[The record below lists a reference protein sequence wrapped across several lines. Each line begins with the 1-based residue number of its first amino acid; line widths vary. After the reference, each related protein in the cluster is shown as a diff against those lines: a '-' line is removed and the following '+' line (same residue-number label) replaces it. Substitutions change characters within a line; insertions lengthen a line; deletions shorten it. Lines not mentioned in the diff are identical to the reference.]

1 MKFRAASLGFVALV
15 VPAAAGAQSLP
26 PIKASSGNAVPE
38 CVTPGRLTAYLKAR
52 NAALD
57 RRFAGVATEY
67 MRHGTDLGLRW
78 DYAFFQMI
86 VETGNLSYQRGN
98 GKPGDV
104 KPSQNNFAGL
114 GATGRGAPG
123 EAFPDVPTGVKAHLQ
138 HVLMY
143 SGDRVDDAVAE
154 RTRKVQEWGV
164 LTSWQKTFKA
174 PITFTDLT
182 RKWAPTDRSYA
193 TTIAAVA
200 KRFNE
205 EFCNRPDPQPELV
218 QEAMGKTVRSAAAK
232 GATSK
237 AVAAKVEDDASS
249 SKVSGLDLAKRAREI
264 ARSEGMGD
272 RASLGA
278 GSLAVAG
285 GVSTVQ
291 QPVAKADAEAQQP
304 FTKATVASAL
314 PYTVLNLPKS
324 DEQQPG
330 GAAAATVQTASAAG
344 NLKQV
349 APVPVPPKC
358 RVWTASYGGLK
369 SVIIKSSSDQHVN
382 YTVLDVN
389 EGSEKRETESYIA
402 AYAKG
407 GQKIADFADQT
418 QALDRAFELCPE
430 G

>member
-1 MKFRAASLGFVALV
+1 MKFRAASLGLLALV
-15 VPAAAGAQSLP
+15 VPAAAGAQNLP
-26 PIKASSGNAVPE
+26 PIKVASGNAVPE

-52 NAALD
+52 NSALD

-67 MRHGTDLGLRW
+67 MRHGTELGLRW

-143 SGDRVDDAVAE
+143 SGDRIDDAVAE

-164 LTSWQKTFKA
+164 LTSWQKTFKG
-174 PITFTDLT
+174 PITFADLT

-218 QEAMGKTVRSAAAK
+218 QEAMGKIVRSAVAK
-232 GATSK
+232 GAISK
-237 AVAAKVEDDASS
+237 AVAAKADDDVSS

-278 GSLAVAG
+278 GSLAAASG
-285 GVSTVQ
+285 AANAQ
-291 QPVAKADAEAQQP
+291 QPAAKADADVQQP
-304 FTKATVASAL
+304 AAKATVASTM

-324 DEQQPG
+324 DEQQQLAG
-330 GAAAATVQTASAAG
+330 AATVQTASAAG
-344 NLKQV
+344 NLKQA
-349 APVPVPPKC
+349 APVPAQPKC

-369 SVIIKSSSDQHVN
+369 SVIIKSANDQHVN

-389 EGSEKRETESYIA
+389 EGSEKRETESYIS